1 MSMSTHQ
8 LTLQVSCEGKSSSHD
23 LTRDKGGIRRP
34 FFIFLIASVT
44 SCDSQAVCVTYRKH
58 TINNNKTRKGV
69 AT

>member
-1 MSMSTHQ
+1 MH
-8 LTLQVSCEGKSSSHD
+8 L
-23 LTRDKGGIRRP
+23 
-34 FFIFLIASVT
+34 FFISTNAQVT